1 MLSDVLKAMKQS
13 KFEQIKLI
21 SIIGLPLLA
30 IVFLVFF
37 LDFKNIRRLG
47 GVLDTQTILLVI
59 AISFIRP
66 LSGGFRASFAYKP
79 INQLNIIDASKGY
92 ILSAYGTIFFP
103 STVGG
108 DILRIEHMKNCTG
121 STRKEALL
129 VAALERIIGLFCLL
143 FLAIF
148 SIFILSLLSINVID
162 MSNSIPGFWF
172 VYFIIIAIICIS
184 ILVFS
189 FKKFKN
195 YKRFDQIKE
204 YITSYATPSVIIGIF
219 ILSLIFQCISLCI
232 PVIIGYALG
241 GINVAINIALITP
254 IVALFSTLPISIGG
268 FGLREVSYVGI
279 GALLSNGIDS
289 EICFLVGL
297 SLSLSIIISGLPG
310 IFFQNELI
318 SVKKKNKGV
327 SKNE

>member
-1 MLSDVLKAMKQS
+1 MLSEVLKPMKKS
-13 KFEQIKLI
+13 KFEQLKLI
-21 SIIGLPLLA
+21 STIGLPFLA
-30 IVFLVFF
+30 IVLLALF

-47 GVLDTQTILLVI
+47 GVLNAQTILLVI

-66 LSGGFRASFAYKP
+66 LSGGFRASFTYKP
-79 INQLNIIDASKGY
+79 INQLKIIDASKGY
-92 ILSAYGTIFFP
+92 ILSAYGSIFFP
-103 STVGG
+103 STIGG

-129 VAALERIIGLFCLL
+129 VAALERIIGFSCLL
-143 FLAIF
+143 FLSLF
-148 SIFILSLLSINVID
+148 SIFILSLLSINVIVVP
-162 MSNSIPGFWF
+162 SSVSSIWF
-172 VYFIIIAIICIS
+172 MCITIICIS

-195 YKRFDQIKE
+195 HKILDQVKE
-204 YITSYATPSVIIGIF
+204 YVASYATPAVIIGIF

-241 GINVAINIALITP
+241 GISVAINIALITP

-279 GALLSNGIDS
+279 GALLSEGIDN
-289 EICFLVGL
+289 EVCFLVGL

-310 IFFQNELI
+310 IFLQNELI
-318 SVKKKNKGV
+318 SLKKKNEDV
-327 SKNE
+327 FERE